1 MRLTA
6 VQWSITGWFMS
17 GSWMRGL
24 EPRRRGVP
32 YRPLFRERRH
42 PTGRTV
48 MSPNSDSGPTEL
60 LRAWSQGDGSAL
72 DRLVPLVYEEL
83 HRLARR
89 YMRQER
95 PDHTLQATSLVNEAY
110 LRLIDVNRVEWRN
123 RAHFLALAA
132 QMMRRILVEFA
143 RNRHR
148 QKRGGGAVH
157 VSLGDVHE
165 LPNSKDCD
173 LAALS
178 DALTGLGA
186 FDARMSQVVELRFFG
201 GLTVEETADVLNVSP
216 ETVMRD
222 WKTAKAWLLRE
233 IRRGPPTAS
242 S

>member
-1 MRLTA
+1 
-6 VQWSITGWFMS
+6 
-17 GSWMRGL
+17 
-24 EPRRRGVP
+24 
-32 YRPLFRERRH
+32 
-42 PTGRTV
+42 

-72 DRLVPLVYEEL
+72 DRLVPLVYGEL

-143 RNRHR
+143 RNRRR

-157 VSLGDVHE
+157 VSLDDMQE
-165 LPNSKDCD
+165 LPDSQGRD
-173 LAALS
+173 LVALS
-178 DALTGLGA
+178 DALSTLA
-186 FDARMSQVVELRFFG
+186 TLDARMSQVVELKFFG
-201 GLTVEETADVLNVSP
+201 GLTVAETADVLNGSP

-233 IRRGPPTAS
+233 LRRSPPTAPK
-242 S
+242 

>member
-1 MRLTA
+1 
-6 VQWSITGWFMS
+6 
-17 GSWMRGL
+17 
-24 EPRRRGVP
+24 
-32 YRPLFRERRH
+32 
-42 PTGRTV
+42 

-60 LRAWSQGDGSAL
+60 LRAWSQGDESAL

-110 LRLIDVNRVEWRN
+110 LRLIDVNRVEWQD
-123 RAHFLALAA
+123 RAHFLAVAA

-143 RNRHR
+143 RSRQR

-157 VSLGDVHE
+157 LSLDDVQE
-165 LPNSKDCD
+165 LPDSKERD
-173 LAALS
+173 LVAVN
-178 DALTGLGA
+178 DAVSRLTR
-186 FDARMSQVVELRFFG
+186 FDARMGQVVELKFFG

-233 IRRGPPTAS
+233 LRRGQPIGPS
-242 S
+242 

>member
-1 MRLTA
+1 
-6 VQWSITGWFMS
+6 
-17 GSWMRGL
+17 
-24 EPRRRGVP
+24 
-32 YRPLFRERRH
+32 
-42 PTGRTV
+42 

-60 LRAWSQGDGSAL
+60 LRAWSQGDGAAL

-132 QMMRRILVEFA
+132 QMMRRILVESA
-143 RNRHR
+143 RNRQR
-148 QKRGGGAVH
+148 QKRGGGAAH
-157 VSLGDVHE
+157 VSLDDVPE

-201 GLTVEETADVLNVSP
+201 GLTVDETADVLNVSP
-216 ETVMRD
+216 ETVMRE

-233 IRRGPPTAS
+233 IRRGPATAS